1 MTGKSIAQSVKRLPA
16 IVHGLALIVLATA
29 LILPVAAQAEDEVF
43 ASVGTGQLNGIYYP
57 VGKAIC
63 QIVNRELPTHGVR
76 CSPEATPGSVY
87 NIAGLK
93 SGQLEFAIVQSDVQF
108 AAYHGNDA
116 WTGKALSDLRSVFSL
131 YPELVTIIARADAHI
146 RELPELAGRRMN
158 VGSQGSGIRTTW
170 DAIEAGLGW
179 SNQQRVRPAELR
191 PDASIAALCN
201 GAIDASMMIIGH
213 PSALVRSQ
221 LDACAANFVA
231 TTGPAIDKLVNS
243 RAYYHSEVIPA
254 NDYGMSSD
262 VPILGGRAALVTSAS
277 VDTRVVAVVAKAVV
291 AHIAELRTLNPVL
304 ARLNARQMT
313 KDGLMAPLHPGA
325 AEAYKALDLL
335 E

>member
-1 MTGKSIAQSVKRLPA
+1 MTAKPSAKSLDWLGFV
-16 IVHGLALIVLATA
+16 VHALAAMVFAA
-29 LILPVAAQAEDEVF
+29 ACILPVVARAEGEFF
-43 ASVGTGQLNGIYYP
+43 ASIGTGQFNGVYYP
-57 VGKAIC
+57 VGRAIC
-63 QIVNRELPTHGVR
+63 QIVNRDLRTHGVR

-87 NIAGLK
+87 NLTALQ
-93 SGQLEFAIVQSDVQF
+93 SGELEFAIVQSDVKF
-108 AAYHGNDA
+108 AAYHGEDA
-116 WTGKALSDLRSVFSL
+116 WTGNAFSGLRSVFSL

-146 RELPELAGRRMN
+146 GELAELAGRRIN
-158 VGSQGSGIRTTW
+158 VGAQGSGIRTTW

-231 TTGPAIDKLVNS
+231 VTGPAIEKLVHS
-243 RAYYHSEVIPA
+243 RPYYQSEIIPA
-254 NDYGMSSD
+254 KDYGISPD
-262 VPILGGRAALVTSAS
+262 VPTFGGRAALVTSAS
-277 VDTRVVAVVAKAVV
+277 VDKRVVAVIAKAVV
-291 AHIAELRTLNPVL
+291 GHTAELRTLNAVL
-304 ARLNARQMT
+304 GRLNAREMT
-313 KDGLMAPLHPGA
+313 KDGLTAPLHPGA
-325 AEAYKALDLL
+325 VEAYKTLDLL